1 MFSYTPLVGDS
12 FRKRVRNSET
22 KTLPL
27 DFWSFDF
34 PQKCAPGMKGHFAV
48 DSRRKLI
55 HAVVATPANV
65 ADSTVLPDL
74 LHGNET
80 RVWGDQAYRGQRAV
94 IRQHAPRAR
103 DFVNRRYRHHG
114 VVDEVERA
122 KNRTKSKVR
131 AKVEHPIGVIKR
143 VFGFAKVRYRG
154 LRKNAHRLRV
164 ACALA
169 NLFIARRHLLRCHV
183 A

>member
-1 MFSYTPLVGDS
+1 M
-12 FRKRVRNSET
+12 
-22 KTLPL
+22 
-27 DFWSFDF
+27 
-34 PQKCAPGMKGHFAV
+34 AA
-48 DSRRKLI
+48 RRSGSTSPKLI
-55 HAVVATPANV
+55 HAVQATPANV
-65 ADSTVLPDL
+65 ANSTVLPDL

-103 DFVNRRYRHHG
+103 DFVNRRYRHRG
-114 VVDEVERA
+114 VVDEAERA

-154 LRKNAHRLRV
+154 LKKNTHRLLV
-164 ACALA
+164 TCALA
-169 NLFIARRHLLRCHV
+169 NLFIVRRHLLRCER